1 MLAHP
6 LVNTMINT
14 GTLKTLDLVLKTPKT
29 LSHPKFWVG
38 CTIAANVY
46 IPLHNQ
52 LDTID
57 IRFTL
62 YVGVDD
68 DFTCRAV
75 VIPSNKL
82 HLVSLVQISTLG
94 QTEPV
99 AVIPNVFDPYV

>member
-29 LSHPKFWVG
+29 L

-62 YVGVDD
+62 YVGIDD

-82 HLVSLVQISTLG
+82 HLISLVQISTLG